1 MLECFADMS
10 EDTPCPGVDCNMSF
24 SNCEAFV
31 SHFMKSHC
39 YQRRVDRVN
48 NNPAD
53 AEADMDRDIDASIHD
68 DVDVDSVPSHI
79 RYSDEEKH
87 HVDVEDKEREEWGAS
102 DEPIVSADPFG
113 SAGEAADA
121 EHAAFQEH

>member
-1 MLECFADMS
+1 ML
-10 EDTPCPGVDCNMSF
+10 TTIQPTLKLTWTGW
-24 SNCEAFV
+24 
-31 SHFMKSHC
+31 
-39 YQRRVDRVN
+39 
-48 NNPAD
+48 
-53 AEADMDRDIDASIHD
+53 RDIDASIHD
-68 DVDVDSVPSHI
+68 DVDVDSVPYDNLSHI